1 MRVSVIVPTLD
12 EADGIARTLAAVRQA
27 DDCEI
32 IVTDGGSRDGTR
44 KLARAVADRVI
55 CAPRGRA
62 RQMNAGARIAGGHA
76 LLFLHADSRPP
87 DGFARLIVQSLADPA
102 VVGGRFDVRL
112 DAAGRAFRMIETL
125 MNVRSRWTRIAT
137 GDQGIFVRAE
147 TFAAL
152 GGFPDWDLMED
163 VEFSRRLKRR
173 GRLACLRP
181 RVCTSARRWQRH
193 GVIRTIMLM
202 WGLRLAHCVGVPPGT
217 LKAFY
222 TDAR

>member
-12 EADGIARTLAAVRQA
+12 EADVIARTLAAVRQA

-44 KLARAVADRVI
+44 ELARAVADRVI

-62 RQMNAGARIAGGHA
+62 RQMNAGARIADGHA

-87 DGFARLIVQSLADPA
+87 DGFARLIAESLADPL

-137 GDQGIFVRAE
+137 GDQGIFVRAQA
-147 TFAAL
+147 FAAL
-152 GGFPDWDLMED
+152 DGFPDWDLMED

-181 RVCTSARRWQRH
+181 RVRTSARRWQRH
-193 GVIRTIMLM
+193 GVFRTIMLM
-202 WGLRLAHCVGVPPGT
+202 WGLRLAHCVGVPSGT

>member
-12 EADGIARTLAAVRQA
+12 EADVIARTLAHVRRA

-32 IVTDGGSRDGTR
+32 IVTDGGSRDETR
-44 KLARAVADRVI
+44 ALARAVADRVI
-55 CAPRGRA
+55 GAPRGRA
-62 RQMNAGARIAGGHA
+62 RQMNAGARAAGGQT

-87 DGFARLIVQSLADPA
+87 DGFARLIAESLADPV

-112 DAAGRAFRMIETL
+112 DAAGWAFRMIETL
-125 MNVRSRWTRIAT
+125 MNLRSRWTRIAT

-152 GGFPDWDLMED
+152 GGFPDLDLMED
-163 VEFSRRLKRR
+163 VEFSRRLKRC

-193 GVIRTIMLM
+193 GVIRTILLM
-202 WGLRLAHCVGVPPGT
+202 WGLRLAYCVGIPPDT

>member
-12 EADGIARTLAAVRQA
+12 EADVIARTLAHVRQA

-44 KLARAVADRVI
+44 ALARAAADRVI

-62 RQMNAGARIAGGHA
+62 RQMNAGARVAGGQA

-87 DGFARLIVQSLADPA
+87 DGFARLIAESLADAA

-112 DAAGRAFRMIETL
+112 DAAGWAFRMIETL
-125 MNVRSRWTRIAT
+125 MNLRSRWTRIAT

-163 VEFSRRLKRR
+163 VEFSRRLKRH

-193 GVIRTIMLM
+193 GVIRTILLM
-202 WGLRLAHCVGVPPGT
+202 WGLRLAYCVGVPPGR